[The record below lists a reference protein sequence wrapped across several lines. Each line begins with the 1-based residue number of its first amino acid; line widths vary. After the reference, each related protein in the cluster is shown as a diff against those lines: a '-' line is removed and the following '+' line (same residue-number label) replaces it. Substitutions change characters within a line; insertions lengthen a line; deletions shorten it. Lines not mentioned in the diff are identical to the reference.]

1 MVVGRSAD
9 VAGWRGEH
17 RQRVS
22 RVGDRRGWTGGG
34 RCGATA
40 PAAAPCQ
47 RFPQSPRLGS
57 RRYRLSRL
65 RLLPVHHPRR
75 RRQRRTAWPP
85 AGDAPRPMRRR
96 RRAMHTRAVPL
107 PRTQPLPGAIYTL
120 APPPHPTTVTRHLC
134 GRGWSRGNGWQQ
146 RCKAFAVSFARL
158 IPRGGHGWTARR
170 PTPPPLAPPTGA
182 ARGVSPSPRPRGGAP
197 TRACTPSM
205 GARWRLAHRVGGA
218 GEQTCRAGAVWA
230 AANLCIARWGGG
242 GDRRGSTRREG
253 RLARGS
259 LARRRSPPPLPLGP
273 SGRASAA
280 AAGRRRPR
288 VVNPSWVHAD
298 RGVWLA
304 WRAADPATLSAHAP
318 RGRRPT
324 RRRVPSVVGAAAGGA
339 RGGVIIRAPRPG
351 RRGGRARRARCHGAA
366 PVPRMGR
373 GAVAGRDRGTP
384 SLRFTPDRRWGRC
397 RDRTAAARPRAL
409 HQDSTPA
416 GRRVRS
422 VSTGGGLATCSG
434 WARAVSV
441 QPDRGLYS
449 SVLDRYG
456 QNPGAPWFNW
466 QTSTD
471 EYGHG
476 CNLVSVRRLG
486 RTGSVRTPSRAG
498 GWPRRWSRHGRRR
511 DSQGAE
517 ASGLGA
523 LGDPWL

>member
-1 MVVGRSAD
+1 MVVGRSAN

-22 RVGDRRGWTGGG
+22 RVGDRRRRTGGR

-40 PAAAPCQ
+40 PAAAPCL
-47 RFPQSPRLGS
+47 RFPQRPRLGS

-120 APPPHPTTVTRHLC
+120 APPPHPTTVSRHLC
-134 GRGWSRGNGWQQ
+134 GRGVVQGKWMAAAMQGLCSVICTPHPARRPRMDGAAADAAAACTTHRGRPRRVPLPTSPWRRADACVHAVDGRAVASGASRRRRRG
-146 RCKAFAVSFARL
+146 ADV
-158 IPRGGHGWTARR
+158 PRGGGLGGCK
-170 PTPPPLAPPTGA
+170 PLH
-182 ARGVSPSPRPRGGAP
+182 
-197 TRACTPSM
+197 RA
-205 GARWRLAHRVGGA
+205 L
-218 GEQTCRAGAVWA
+218 
-230 AANLCIARWGGG
+230 GGG

-288 VVNPSWVHAD
+288 VVTPSWVHAD

-384 SLRFTPDRRWGRC
+384 SLPFTPDRRWGRC

-422 VSTGGGLATCSG
+422 VSTGGWLATCSG
-434 WARAVSV
+434 
-441 QPDRGLYS
+441 
-449 SVLDRYG
+449 
-456 QNPGAPWFNW
+456 
-466 QTSTD
+466 
-471 EYGHG
+471 
-476 CNLVSVRRLG
+476 
-486 RTGSVRTPSRAG
+486 
-498 GWPRRWSRHGRRR
+498 
-511 DSQGAE
+511 
-517 ASGLGA
+517 
-523 LGDPWL
+523 